1 MAIAGINIPAS
12 QHGGVLA
19 HLNHVLAHHLQVV
32 HARSAGG
39 VASPAM
45 APAAGRFGLTKKSVW
60 NILISGLVG
69 LEEEGTQL
77 LPSLQSS
84 AFAVSEGD

>member
-39 VASPAM
+39 GASLAM

-60 NILISGLVG
+60 NICQVWPGVALGRRG
-69 LEEEGTQL
+69 RAQQL
-77 LPSLQSS
+77 
-84 AFAVSEGD
+84 